1 MESREEELE
10 QCIVQLIELLDGDTA
25 REEAK
30 AAIAEAKDLL
40 YGDGTP
46 ELRQVRDTVE
56 YIGEQVE
63 MIRIVLEQLCNE
75 FTEMRKTVGKAD
87 KDRQKR
93 MF

>member
-63 MIRIVLEQLCNE
+63 MIRIVLEQLCGE
-75 FTEMRKTVGKAD
+75 FTELRKAVGKPD

>member
-1 MESREEELE
+1 M
-10 QCIVQLIELLDGDTA
+10 QLIELVESDTA

-30 AAIAEAKDLL
+30 AAVAEAKDLL

-63 MIRIVLEQLCNE
+63 MIRIVLEQLCGE
-75 FTEMRKTVGKAD
+75 FTELRKAIGNPD
-87 KDRQKR
+87 KDRQRR

>member
-10 QCIVQLIELLDGDTA
+10 QCIAQLIELLNGDTV

-30 AAIAEAKDLL
+30 AAIVEAKDIL

-56 YIGEQVE
+56 YVGEQVE
-63 MIRIVLEQLCNE
+63 MIRIVLEQLCGE
-75 FTEMRKTVGKAD
+75 FTELRKSTAKPE